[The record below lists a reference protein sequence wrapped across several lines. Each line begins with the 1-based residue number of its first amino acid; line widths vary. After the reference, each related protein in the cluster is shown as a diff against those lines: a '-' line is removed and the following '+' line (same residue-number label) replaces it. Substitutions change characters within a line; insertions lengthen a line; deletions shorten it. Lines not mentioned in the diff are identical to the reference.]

1 MNYQDGSPVQFGD
14 IVTIGC
20 IKDSKLITVEED
32 GETLVLHEFIEPEKH
47 ALLVCGNNNTE
58 SGQFYLTFKYN
69 RGFLYCDNDQG
80 VFKSG
85 VPWFERTAF
94 DLNKLKSA
102 VFANGGSLKD
112 GIIVTKV
119 ASAEEH

>member
-14 IVTIGC
+14 IVTIGS
-20 IKDSKLITVEED
+20 IKDNKLITVEED
-32 GETLVLHEFIEPEKH
+32 GETLVLHEFIAPEKH

-58 SGQFYLTFKYN
+58 PGQFYLTFKCN
-69 RGFLYCDNDQG
+69 RGFLYCDHDQG

-94 DLNKLKSA
+94 NMEKLKCA
-102 VFANGGSLKD
+102 VLGDGESLKD
-112 GIIVTKV
+112 GIIVAKV
-119 ASAEEH
+119 ADAEKH

>member
-14 IVTIGC
+14 IVTIGS
-20 IKDSKLITVEED
+20 ITDNTLITVEDD
-32 GETLVLHEFIEPEKH
+32 GETLILHEFIAPEKH
-47 ALLVCGNNNTE
+47 ALLVCGNNSTP

-69 RGFLYCDNDQG
+69 RGFLYCDHDQG

-94 DLNKLKSA
+94 DVEKLKSA
-102 VFANGGSLKD
+102 VLGGVGSLKD
-112 GIIVTKV
+112 GIVVTK
-119 ASAEEH
+119 

>member
-14 IVTIGC
+14 IVTIGS
-20 IKDSKLITVEED
+20 IKDNRLITVEED
-32 GETLVLHEFIEPEKH
+32 GETLVLHEFIAPEKH

-58 SGQFYLTFKYN
+58 PGQFYLTFKYN
-69 RGFLYCDNDQG
+69 RGFLYCSHQQG

-94 DLNKLKSA
+94 DVEKLKSA
-102 VFANGGSLKD
+102 VLGGGESLKD
-112 GIIVTKV
+112 GILVTKV
-119 ASAEEH
+119 ADAEKH